1 MTNGGTGHFLPAL
14 RTDLQLVES
23 ATGLDGAPQ
32 WLLAD
37 PVTGR
42 YFTLTPSAIRLLRH
56 WSLRHPQSVLEAAN
70 REPGLPLQ
78 GRELEQ
84 LLRFLRNHDLIA
96 ASDPVQR
103 QGYAIKAAA
112 LRVSLW
118 KTLLHQYL
126 FFRIPLWRPDPLLNR
141 CWPWLQRYG
150 LLFLRVVLPL
160 ILLLGGFLVSRDW
173 VRYTHSFPHL
183 FSLQGMAAFGIALVF
198 AKFIHELG
206 HAFMAKRAG
215 CRVQTMGVAFIV
227 LFPLFYTDVSDAWK
241 LKDQRARLLIS
252 AGGILAELML
262 ACVALLAWALLPDGP
277 VRTAAFM
284 LSSAT
289 WITTLVVN
297 LNPLMRF
304 DGYFLLSDFWR
315 VENLQE
321 RAYALCRWRLREVLF
336 GYGHP
341 APQTWSPPMRRKL
354 LIWGYASWV
363 WRFFLFFGIALMVYH
378 FFIKVVGIVLMS
390 VEIGW
395 FIALPIVKEARIWWS
410 MRKNAHPVSLLRS
423 GLIVAAVLV
432 SLLFPWR
439 GSIRIPAVLEAE
451 NVSALY
457 APIPA
462 QVKALYV
469 ADGQQVQAGEKL
481 LELTSSDLDYR
492 INIERRQIAVLQQQ
506 RQRGAG
512 RQETA
517 SETQVLDRQLAE
529 SLARYRGLDAQRQ
542 RLSLTAPQAGQ
553 VRDMARDMTEGRW
566 LTTDMPLLRVVEQGA
581 GKVQGY
587 LPEDSLRRA
596 KAGMTGAFIAD
607 DPAYPRLA
615 VQLKDIAPTGTAWLQ
630 QEMLA
635 SDRHGPIAVRRD
647 RDHNPQPVQAQYRVR
662 FAVQE
667 GQFSPPQQPL
677 RGSVILEGEKES
689 ILGAVWRRIAALGIR
704 ESGF

>member
-1 MTNGGTGHFLPAL
+1 MTRGGTGHFLPAL

-32 WLLAD
+32 WVLAD

-56 WSLRHPQSVLEAAN
+56 WSLRHPQWVLEAAN

-84 LLRFLRNHDLIA
+84 LVRFLRNYDLIA

-112 LRVSLW
+112 WRVSLW

-126 FFRIPLWRPDPLLNR
+126 FFRIPLWRPDPVLNR

-183 FSLQGMAAFGIALVF
+183 FSLQGAAAFGVALVF

-215 CRVQTMGVAFIV
+215 CQVQTMGVAFIV

-241 LKDQRARLLIS
+241 LKEQRARLLIS

-277 VRTAAFM
+277 MRTAAFM

-321 RAYALCRWRLREVLF
+321 RAYALCRWRLREALF

-341 APQTWSPPMRRKL
+341 APHTWSPSMQRKL

-395 FIALPIVKEARIWWS
+395 FIALPVVKEARIWWS
-410 MRKNAHPVSLLRS
+410 MRKSAHPVNLLRS

-432 SLLFPWR
+432 LLLFPWR

-469 ADGQQVQAGEKL
+469 TDGQQVKAGQKL
-481 LELTSSDLDYR
+481 LDLTSSDLDYR
-492 INIERRQIAVLQQQ
+492 INIERQQIAILQQQ

-542 RLSLTAPQAGQ
+542 RLSLTAPLAGQ
-553 VRDMARDMTEGRW
+553 VRDVARDMTEGRW
-566 LTTDMPLLRVVEQGA
+566 LTSDMPLLRVVGQGA

-587 LPEDSLRRA
+587 LPDDTLKRA
-596 KAGMTGAFIAD
+596 RVGMQGYFIAD
-607 DPAYPRLA
+607 DPAFPRLA

-667 GQFSPPQQPL
+667 GPFSLPQQPL
-677 RGSVILEGEKES
+677 RGSVMLEGETES

>member
-1 MTNGGTGHFLPAL
+1 MTGGVMSRFLPTL

-32 WLLAD
+32 WVLAD

-42 YFTLTPSAIRLLRH
+42 YFKLAPSAIRLLRH
-56 WSLRHPQSVLEAAN
+56 WSLRHPKWVLDAAN

-78 GRELEQ
+78 DNELEQ

-96 ASDPVQR
+96 ASDPLQR

-126 FFRIPLWRPDPLLNR
+126 FFRIPLWRPDPVLSR
-141 CWPWLQRYG
+141 CWPGLQHYG
-150 LLFLRVVLPL
+150 LPLLRIALPL
-160 ILLLGGFLVSRDW
+160 MLLLGGFLVSRDW
-173 VRYTHSFPHL
+173 VRYTHTFPHL
-183 FSLQGMAAFGIALVF
+183 FSLQGMAAFGVALVF

-215 CRVQTMGVAFIV
+215 CRVQNMGVAFIV
-227 LFPLFYTDVSDAWK
+227 LFPLFYTDVSDAWR
-241 LKDQRARLLIS
+241 LKDRRARLLIS

-289 WITTLVVN
+289 WVTTLVVN

-321 RAYALCRWRLREVLF
+321 RAYALCRWRLREALF
-336 GYGHP
+336 GYGRP
-341 APQTWSPPMRRKL
+341 APHTWSPTMQRRL

-363 WRFFLFFGIALMVYH
+363 WRFFLFFGIALVVYH
-378 FFIKVVGIVLMS
+378 FFIKVLGIVLML

-395 FIALPIVKEARIWWS
+395 FIALPVVKEAYIWWS
-410 MRKNAHPVSLLRS
+410 MRKIAHPVSLLRS
-423 GLIVAAVLV
+423 GLILAAVLV
-432 SLLFPWR
+432 VLLFPWR
-439 GSIRIPAVLEAE
+439 GSIRVPAVLEAE
-451 NVSALY
+451 NVSVLY
-457 APIPA
+457 APLSA
-462 QVKALYV
+462 QVKTLY
-469 ADGQQVQAGEKL
+469 ATDGQRVTAGEVL

-492 INIERRQIAVLQQQ
+492 INIERQRIAVLQQQ

-517 SETQVLDRQLAE
+517 GETQVLDRQLAE

-542 RLSLTAPQAGQ
+542 RLSITAPQAGQ
-553 VRDMARDMTEGRW
+553 VRDAARDMTEGRW

-587 LPEDSLRRA
+587 LPEDTLTRA
-596 KAGMTGAFIAD
+596 KTGMTGNFIAD

-615 VQLKDIAPTGTAWLQ
+615 VQLTDIAPTGTAWLQ

-662 FAVQE
+662 FVVLE
-667 GQFSPPQQPL
+667 GPFLPPQQPL
-677 RGSVILEGEKES
+677 RGSVMLEGETES
-689 ILGAVWRRIAALGIR
+689 ILGAVWRRVAALGIR

>member
-1 MTNGGTGHFLPAL
+1 MGHFLPAL

-23 ATGLDGAPQ
+23 ATGLDGAQQ
-32 WLLAD
+32 WVLVD
-37 PVTGR
+37 SVTGR

-56 WSLRHPQSVLEAAN
+56 WSLRRPQWVLDAAN

-78 GRELEQ
+78 DKELEQ

-96 ASDPVQR
+96 ASDPIQR
-103 QGYAIKAAA
+103 QAYARKAAA
-112 LRVSLW
+112 SRISLW

-126 FFRIPLWRPDPLLNR
+126 FFRIPLWRPDPILNR

-150 LLFLRVVLPL
+150 LPLLRIVLPL

-183 FSLQGMAAFGIALVF
+183 FSLQGMVAFGIALIF

-252 AGGILAELML
+252 AGGILAELIL
-262 ACVALLAWALLPDGP
+262 ACVALLVWALLPDGP
-277 VRTAAFM
+277 VRTASFM

-315 VENLQE
+315 VENLQD
-321 RAYALCRWRLREVLF
+321 RAYALCRWRLREALF
-336 GYGHP
+336 GYGRP
-341 APQTWSPPMRRKL
+341 APHTWSPSMQRRL

-363 WRFFLFFGIALMVYH
+363 WRFFLFFGIALLVYH
-378 FFIKVVGIVLMS
+378 FFIKVIGIVLML

-395 FIALPIVKEARIWWS
+395 FIVLPVVKEIHIWWS
-410 MRKNAHPVSLLRS
+410 MRQTAHLVNLRRS
-423 GLIVAAVLV
+423 GLILAAVLLV
-432 SLLFPWR
+432 LLFPWR

-451 NVSALY
+451 SVSVLY
-457 APIPA
+457 APIAA
-462 QVKALYV
+462 QVKTRYV
-469 ADGQQVQAGEKL
+469 TDGQRVKAGELL
-481 LELTSSDLDYR
+481 LELASPDLDYR
-492 INIERRQIAVLQQQ
+492 LNIERQQIAVLQQQ

-517 SETQVLDRQLAE
+517 SETQVLDQQLAE

-542 RLSLTAPQAGQ
+542 RLSITAPQAGQ
-553 VRDMARDMTEGRW
+553 VRDVARDMTEGRW
-566 LTTDMPLLRVVEQGA
+566 LTTDMPLLRVVEQGT

-587 LPEDSLRRA
+587 LPEDSLTRA
-596 KAGMTGAFIAD
+596 KAGMTGDFIAD
-607 DPAYPRLA
+607 DPAYPRLT

-662 FAVQE
+662 FMVQE
-667 GQFSPPQQPL
+667 EQFLPPQQPL

-689 ILGAVWRRIAALGIR
+689 ILGAVWRRVAALGIR

>member
-1 MTNGGTGHFLPAL
+1 MSGFLPEL

-32 WLLAD
+32 WVLAD

-42 YFTLTPSAIRLLRH
+42 YFKLAPSAIRLLRH
-56 WSLRHPQSVLEAAN
+56 WSLRHPKWVLDAAN

-78 GRELEQ
+78 DKELEQ

-96 ASDPVQR
+96 ASDPLQR

-112 LRVSLW
+112 LRISLW

-126 FFRIPLWRPDPLLNR
+126 FFRIPLWRPDPVLSR

-150 LLFLRVVLPL
+150 RPFLRIALPL

-173 VRYTHSFPHL
+173 VRYIHSFPHL
-183 FSLQGMAAFGIALVF
+183 FSLQGAAAFGVALVG

-215 CRVQTMGVAFIV
+215 CRVQNMGVAFIV

-241 LKDQRARLLIS
+241 LRDRHARLLIS

-262 ACVALLAWALLPDGP
+262 ACVALLAWSLLPDGP
-277 VRTAAFM
+277 IRTAAFM
-284 LSSAT
+284 LSSVT
-289 WITTLVVN
+289 WITTLAVN

-304 DGYFLLSDFWR
+304 DGYFLLSDFGR

-321 RAYALCRWRLREVLF
+321 RAYALCRWRLREALF
-336 GYGHP
+336 GYGRP
-341 APQTWSPPMRRKL
+341 APQTWSPAMQRKL
-354 LIWGYASWV
+354 LIWGYASWI
-363 WRFFLFFGIALMVYH
+363 WRFFLFFGIALVVYH
-378 FFIKVVGIVLMS
+378 FFIKVVGIVLML

-395 FIALPIVKEARIWWS
+395 FIALPVVKEAHIWWS
-410 MRKNAHPVSLLRS
+410 MRKTAHPVSLWRS
-423 GLIVAAVLV
+423 GLILAAVLLF
-432 SLLFPWR
+432 LLFPWR
-439 GSIRIPAVLEAE
+439 GSVRIPAVLEAE
-451 NVSALY
+451 NVSVLY
-457 APIPA
+457 APIAA
-462 QVKALYV
+462 QVKALHV
-469 ADGQQVQAGEKL
+469 TDGQQVKAGEVL

-492 INIERRQIAVLQQQ
+492 INIERQQIAVLQQK

-542 RLSLTAPQAGQ
+542 RLSITAPQAGKI
-553 VRDMARDMTEGRW
+553 RDVARDMTAGRW
-566 LTTDMPLLRVVEQGA
+566 LTTDMPLLRVVEQGS

-587 LPEDSLRRA
+587 LPEDTLKRA
-596 KAGMTGAFIAD
+596 QVGMTGDFIAD
-607 DPAYPRLA
+607 DPAYPRIA
-615 VQLKDIAPTGTAWLQ
+615 VQLKDIAPTGVAWLQ

-635 SDRHGPIAVRRD
+635 SDRHGPIAARRD
-647 RDHNPQPVQAQYRVR
+647 RDHNPQPVQAQYGVR
-662 FAVQE
+662 FTVQD
-667 GQFSPPQQPL
+667 GRFSPPQQPL

-689 ILGAVWRRIAALGIR
+689 ILGAVWRRVAALGIR

>member
-1 MTNGGTGHFLPAL
+1 MSEYLPPL
-14 RTDLQLVES
+14 RTDLTITES
-23 ATGLDGAPQ
+23 AVGLDGAPQ
-32 WLLAD
+32 WVLVD

-42 YFTLTPSAIRLLRH
+42 YFKLTPSAMRLLRH
-56 WSLRHPQSVLEAAN
+56 WSLRYPQRVLDAAN
-70 REPGLPLQ
+70 QEPGLQLQ
-78 GRELEQ
+78 AKELEIFV
-84 LLRFLRNHDLIA
+84 RFLSNNDLIA
-96 ASDPVQR
+96 ASNAEQR
-103 QGYAIKAAA
+103 KKYASKAAA
-112 LRVSLW
+112 SRVSLW
-118 KTLLHQYL
+118 KKLLHQYL
-126 FFRIPLWRPDPLLNR
+126 FFRIPLWRPDPWLNR
-141 CWPWLQRYG
+141 CWPILQRIG
-150 LLFLRVVLPL
+150 PLFLRITLPL

-173 VRYTHSFPHL
+173 VRYTHTFPHL
-183 FSLQGMAAFGIALVF
+183 FSLQGMATFGITLIF

-215 CRVQTMGVAFIV
+215 CRVQNMGVAFIV

-241 LKDQRARLLIS
+241 QKDHRARLLIS
-252 AGGILAELML
+252 AGGIFAELIL
-262 ACVALLAWALLPDGP
+262 ASIALLTWSLLPDGP
-277 VRTAAFM
+277 IRTVAFM
-284 LSSAT
+284 LSGVT
-289 WITTLVVN
+289 WVTTLIIN

-336 GYGHP
+336 GYGQP
-341 APQTWSPPMRRKL
+341 APQTWSPAMQRKL
-354 LIWGYASWV
+354 LLWGYASWI
-363 WRFFLFFGIALMVYH
+363 WRFFLFFGIALLVYH
-378 FFIKVVGIVLMS
+378 FFIKVVGIVLML

-395 FIALPIVKEARIWWS
+395 FIVLPIVKETYIWWT
-410 MRKNAHPVSLLRS
+410 MRKIAHPVNLLRS
-423 GLIVAAVLV
+423 GLIVAAILVLV
-432 SLLFPWR
+432 LFPWH

-451 NVSALY
+451 NVSVMY
-457 APIPA
+457 APLAA

-469 ADGQQVQAGEKL
+469 TESQQVKAGDVL

-492 INIERRQIAVLQQQ
+492 MNIERQQIAVLQQK
-506 RQRGAG
+506 RQRGAV

-517 SETQVLDRQLAE
+517 SETQIIDRQLAE

-542 RLSLTAPQAGQ
+542 RLSITALQAGQ
-553 VRDMARDMTEGRW
+553 VRDVARDMTEGRW
-566 LTTDMPLLRVVEQGA
+566 LTADMPLLRIVEQGA

-587 LPEDSLRRA
+587 LPEDTLKRA
-596 KAGMTGAFIAD
+596 KTGMQGDFIAD

-662 FAVQE
+662 FAVQQ
-667 GQFSPPQQPL
+667 GQFPLPQQPL
-677 RGSVILEGEKES
+677 RGSVILEGETES
-689 ILGAVWRRIAALGIR
+689 ILGAVWRRIAAIGIR